1 MTQATVVILGGGF
14 GGLAC
19 AQGLAG
25 SPHRVVLVDR
35 RNYHLF
41 QPLLYQVATAALSP
55 GDIAAPLRHVLS
67 RYPNVEVRL
76 GEATGVDL
84 AAHLLLIKDQ
94 PPLAWDRLVLATGA
108 AYSWFGHDDWAA
120 AAPGMKTLADAR
132 AVRAKLLSAFEQAE
146 IEPDPERRRSLMT
159 CVIVGG
165 GPTGVE
171 MAGAVTE
178 LLRWTLRDDFRR
190 IDPTS
195 ASVLLVE
202 AGPRLLPA
210 FPESLSAY
218 ALRQLERMGVKVLT
232 GRAVTAV
239 DADGVNLGEQ
249 RIAAATVLWA
259 AGVAAS
265 PAGRWL
271 GVETD
276 RAGRLPVAPDLSV
289 PGLEGVYVLGDLA
302 LTMDEYGRP
311 LPGLAQVA
319 QQQGHY
325 LGRVLAGDLSVKPP
339 PFRFHDRGNTAVI
352 GRHASVFD
360 FGRFQ
365 LTGRPAWLLWGLVHV
380 YLLVGFQNRLS
391 VAVQWVW
398 NYLTRERGARLID

>member
-14 GGLAC
+14 AGLAC
-19 AQGLAG
+19 AQALAG
-25 SPHRVVLVDR
+25 SAWRVVLVDR

-76 GEATGVDL
+76 GEATGIDL
-84 AAHLLLIKDQ
+84 AGRKLLIEGQ
-94 PPLAWDRLVLATGA
+94 PPLAWDRLVLAAGG

-120 AAPGMKTLADAR
+120 IAPGLKSLADAR
-132 AVRAKLLSAFEQAE
+132 SIRAKLLSAFERAE
-146 IEPDPERRRSLMT
+146 IETDPERRKQLMT

-171 MAGAVTE
+171 MAGAVAE
-178 LLRWTLRDDFRR
+178 LLRWTLRHDFKR
-190 IDPTS
+190 IDP
-195 ASVLLVE
+195 AAARVVLVE
-202 AGPRLLPA
+202 AGPRLLQA

-218 ALRQLERMGVKVLT
+218 AARALKGLGVEVLT
-232 GRAVTAV
+232 ARMVSAV
-239 DADGVNLGEQ
+239 DDDGVSLGDE
-249 RIAAATVLWA
+249 RLPAATVLWA
-259 AGVAAS
+259 AGLAAS
-265 PAGRWL
+265 VAGRWL

-276 RAGRLPVAPDLSV
+276 RAGRVPVASDLSV
-289 PGLEGVYVLGDLA
+289 PGLDGVYVLGDLA
-302 LTMDEYGRP
+302 LTLDANGRP

-319 QQQGHY
+319 QQQGLY
-325 LGRVLAGDLSVKPP
+325 LGRVLARNAPGKAP

-352 GRHASVFD
+352 GRHAAVFD
-360 FGRFQ
+360 FGRFR
-365 LTGRPAWLLWGLVHV
+365 LTGRVAWLLWGFVHV
-380 YLLVGFQNRLS
+380 YLLIGFQNRVS
-391 VAVQWVW
+391 VATQWVW